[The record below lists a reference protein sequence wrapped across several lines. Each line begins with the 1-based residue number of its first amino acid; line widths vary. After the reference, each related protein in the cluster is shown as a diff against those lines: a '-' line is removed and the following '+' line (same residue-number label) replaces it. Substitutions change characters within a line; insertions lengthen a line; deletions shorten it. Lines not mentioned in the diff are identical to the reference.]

1 MYIYLYNCPYVLFY
15 TAMEMQLFSKVTHY
29 DSFFNIIIQWSKEIS
44 MSINWKEMA
53 KIPLDVKVVKMKL
66 LAGEFVA
73 ANAFYKVLR
82 KQYDQCYCLFI
93 YKRNPFIPR
102 NNRW

>member
-1 MYIYLYNCPYVLFY
+1 
-15 TAMEMQLFSKVTHY
+15 
-29 DSFFNIIIQWSKEIS
+29 
-44 MSINWKEMA
+44 MA

-102 NNRW
+102 NNR